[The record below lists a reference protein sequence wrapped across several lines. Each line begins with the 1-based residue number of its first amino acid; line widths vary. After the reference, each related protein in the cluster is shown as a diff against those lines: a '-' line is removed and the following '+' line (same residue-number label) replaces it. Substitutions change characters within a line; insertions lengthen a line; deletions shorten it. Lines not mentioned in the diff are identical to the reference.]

1 MSDRDP
7 VLEIVQ
13 RRLNTARQNAKEFHG
28 PVRSA
33 NQYWAGRR
41 DALEELRLEL
51 ERPEGADRISALG
64 TDREKLI
71 EELALVVSGVGI
83 TKWGKHGAAYRDSWR
98 RKAEEFL
105 RVIEFRLAGTGEGD
119 Q

>member
-1 MSDRDP
+1 MRDRGP

-13 RRLNTARQNAKEFHG
+13 RRLEAARRNAKQFHG

-51 ERPEGADRISALG
+51 ERPDGA
-64 TDREKLI
+64 EH
-71 EELALVVSGVGI
+71 E
-83 TKWGKHGAAYRDSWR
+83 
-98 RKAEEFL
+98 
-105 RVIEFRLAGTGEGD
+105 
-119 Q
+119 